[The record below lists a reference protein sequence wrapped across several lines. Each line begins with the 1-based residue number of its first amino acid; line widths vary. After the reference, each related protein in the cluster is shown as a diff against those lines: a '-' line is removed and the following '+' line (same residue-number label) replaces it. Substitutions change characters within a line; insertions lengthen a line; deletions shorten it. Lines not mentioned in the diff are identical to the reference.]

1 MSISASAFCTDSLQR
16 GGLDDISRAIGRSR
30 YGPRPSTPRATAEGA
45 LLGVAAG
52 RSAVLDHLF
61 GDRLAA
67 TDLLRTGGPRS
78 VFANVPVYV
87 DLLALPIRIGVNI
100 VDGDEDHEFMDSL
113 R

>member
-1 MSISASAFCTDSLQR
+1 MLLVSSALRRSPMTTPADCDASPASVAARSAE
-16 GGLDDISRAIGRSR
+16 RAC
-30 YGPRPSTPRATAEGA
+30 STTAEGA

-87 DLLALPIRIGVNI
+87 DLLALADRIGVNI